1 MPSNIPPITQ
11 VVTREE
17 VDLYF
22 KRPENITF
30 LITEKVLMVMG
41 EVDICLIPSTILP
54 ITQVGILDFRVALL
68 LLVLFTKVS
77 MVVRD
82 VEVGIRPSTLLI
94 INAVDNIVPTRVPS
108 R

>member
-1 MPSNIPPITQ
+1 
-11 VVTREE
+11 
-17 VDLYF
+17 
-22 KRPENITF
+22 
-30 LITEKVLMVMG
+30 MVMG

-68 LLVLFTKVS
+68 LLVLFTKVF

-82 VEVGIRPSTLLI
+82 VEVGIRPSTLLN